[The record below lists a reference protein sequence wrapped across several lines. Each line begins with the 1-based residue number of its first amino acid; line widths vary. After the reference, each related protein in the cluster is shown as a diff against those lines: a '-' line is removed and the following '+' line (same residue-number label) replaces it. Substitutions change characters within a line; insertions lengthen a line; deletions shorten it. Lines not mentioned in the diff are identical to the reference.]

1 MAAAVEVARAGL
13 SVDVLEQRQGLGGA
27 IYRQPISGVSPI
39 PQSRAAITRYARL
52 ISAFTSCSI
61 RLRPLSVFLGLDSDG
76 LVLFEDRNAGAVKSI
91 RARAVIVAIGAVETV
106 LPRPGWQLAGVST
119 AGGLQVMMKE
129 TGRPPRDRVL
139 LAGSGPLL
147 IAVAAQMSRL
157 GNPPIAIVEA
167 GDPVARP
174 LDGLELARFPG
185 LLGDALSYLAPV
197 VASRTPWLRGTTL
210 TRIERAG
217 SHLEAT
223 LKDRHGKL
231 KTVTVDRIGL
241 HDGIRPNDL
250 GLGATRDAQDS
261 PIVLHAGD
269 CREALGAV
277 AAEAD
282 GVRAGR
288 RVAHLL
294 KAGASSTS
302 LDIEREVVRQRQA
315 QLVLGRLFK
324 PVTPSAPLSSLPANT
339 VICRCEN
346 RTAGDLYRLVER
358 SDALSGRE
366 VKHNGRFAMGACQ
379 GRFCAHHVAAVMN
392 ELTPNRPNVEARDLT
407 GQRWPLRP
415 TSIAALTN
423 VASNDIQSD
432 QSKKADAN
440 S

>member
-27 IYRQPISGVSPI
+27 IYRQPIQGVAPI
-39 PQSRAAITRYARL
+39 PQSRAALSRYARL
-52 ISAFTSCSI
+52 ISAFTSSAI
-61 RLRPLSVFLGLDSDG
+61 RLRPMSMFLGLDSDG

-91 RARAVIVAIGAVETV
+91 RARAVIIAIGAVETV

-147 IAVAAQMSRL
+147 VAVAAQMSRL
-157 GNPPIAIVEA
+157 GNPPLAIVEA
-167 GDPVARP
+167 GDPLARP
-174 LDGLELARFPG
+174 FDGLGLARFPG
-185 LLGDALSYLAPV
+185 LLADALSYLAPV
-197 VASRTPWLRGTTL
+197 IASRTPWLRGITL

-217 SHLEAT
+217 SRLVAT
-223 LKDRHGKL
+223 LKDRNGTV
-231 KTVTVDRIGL
+231 KTITVDRIGL
-241 HDGIRPNDL
+241 HDGIRPNDF
-250 GLGATRDAQDS
+250 GLRPVTDTRDG
-261 PIVLHAGD
+261 PVVLHAGD

-282 GVRAGR
+282 GVRTGR
-288 RVAHLL
+288 RVALLL
-294 KAGASSTS
+294 KAGAASSGRN
-302 LDIEREVVRQRQA
+302 IERDVVRQRQA
-315 QLVLGRLFK
+315 QLVLGQLFK
-324 PVTPSAPLSSLPANT
+324 AVTPPAPLSALPADT

-358 SDALSGRE
+358 SDTLSGRE

-379 GRFCAHHVAAVMN
+379 GRFCAHHVAALMN
-392 ELTPNRPNVEARDLT
+392 ELTPDRPDVEARDLT

-415 TSIAALTN
+415 TSIAALAN
-423 VASNDIQSD
+423 VASSDIQSD
-432 QSKKADAN
+432 QSKKADVN
-440 S
+440 P